1 VRTAKRPRSGE
12 RGYRSEE
19 ASGVELLWTSLCEL
33 LRLMVQISDDRVV
46 GSTIKKVV
54 ERLQKLHFEHEFVWA
69 FRGNF
74 ATKKIED
81 VAFGQRQCPQELLY
95 RNLLGGTIR
104 AEPLLS
110 LFDVA
115 LGFGDQPFREVEVE
129 FMDICA
135 KFVGRDVTETPSS
148 KIGM

>member
-1 VRTAKRPRSGE
+1 MGLPR
-12 RGYRSEE
+12 
-19 ASGVELLWTSLCEL
+19 EL
-33 LRLMVQISDDRVV
+33 R
-46 GSTIKKVV
+46 
-54 ERLQKLHFEHEFVWA
+54 
-69 FRGNF
+69 
-74 ATKKIED
+74 D